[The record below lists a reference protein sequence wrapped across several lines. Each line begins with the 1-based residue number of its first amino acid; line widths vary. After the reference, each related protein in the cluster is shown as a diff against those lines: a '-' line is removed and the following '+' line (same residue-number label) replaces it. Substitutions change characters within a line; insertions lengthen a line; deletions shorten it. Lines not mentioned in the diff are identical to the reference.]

1 MKRVLSLVLTLVLL
15 VSVLAGCGTT
25 PAPAASSAAPTPV
38 ASSAPSKEAQ
48 PSPKP
53 QADQIV
59 LRLAENQPA
68 DYPTT
73 LGDLEFARLVEERTN
88 GRIKIEVYYGA
99 QLGDEKSVIEQ
110 VQFGAIDFARISISP
125 ISEFAKDL
133 NALQL
138 PYIYRDADHM
148 WKVLSGPIGDELLK
162 SVESANLVGL
172 TWYDSGSRNFYNTKK
187 EVKSVA
193 DLKGMKI
200 RVQESKLMMGLV
212 EALGASPTPMA
223 YGEVYSA
230 LQTGVIDGAEN
241 NWPSYISSSHYE
253 VAKYIT
259 IDSHTRVPEI
269 VVGSPITLGKL
280 SAEDQEIIK
289 KAAKEST
296 ELQKAEWAKYS
307 KKSED
312 AAVAAGCTITTL
324 DEATTLEFQ
333 NAMKPLHD
341 ELGKDYADLIKRI
354 QDTK

>member
-1 MKRVLSLVLTLVLL
+1 MKKVFSFVLTLALL
-15 VSVLAGCGTT
+15 VTVLAGCGTT
-25 PAPAASSAAPTPV
+25 PAPVASSAAPAPV
-38 ASSAPSKEAQ
+38 VSSAPVAESQ

-53 QADQIV
+53 QESQIV
-59 LRLAENQPA
+59 LRLADNQPA

-125 ISEFAKDL
+125 ISEFAKNL

-162 SVESANLVGL
+162 SVEGAKLVGL
-172 TWYDSGSRNFYNTKK
+172 TWYDSGSRSFYNTKK

-269 VVGSPITLGKL
+269 VVGSPATLSKL

-312 AAVAAGCTITTL
+312 AAAAAGCTITTL
-324 DEATTLEFQ
+324 DEAAITEFQ

-354 QDTK
+354 QETK